1 MYLEIIDNFL
11 TKTYHKN
18 LLELLSGSNFNWKYV
33 GNASDPKAEDKS
45 VADLQSYGL
54 TYDFWDENRGS
65 QPPYGSYIEPML
77 YQIMDVAKCD
87 SILRARADMVTW
99 SKDEFIALP
108 HVDFLFPNT
117 AAIFYVNDNDGDTI
131 LYNVK
136 PKDERFGYD
145 VSKDK
150 DLKIVERVS
159 PTANRLALFD
169 GDYLHTGSSP
179 RKHKNKILINSNYS
193 KNKGVEPLVNLRKK

>member
-11 TKTYHKN
+11 SKTYHKN
-18 LLELLSGSNFNWKYV
+18 LLELLSGSNFYWKYV
-33 GNASDPKAEDKS
+33 ANATDPQAEDKS
-45 VADLQSYGL
+45 LADLQSYGF

-65 QPPYGSYIEPML
+65 QPPFGNYIEPML
-77 YQIMDVAKCD
+77 YQIMDVAGCN

-117 AAIFYVNDNDGDTI
+117 AAVFYVNDNDGDTI

-136 PKDERFGYD
+136 PKNEISGFDSSE
-145 VSKDK
+145 DK
-150 DLKIVERVS
+150 DLIECERIM
-159 PTANRLALFD
+159 PRANRLALFD
-169 GDYLHTGSSP
+169 GNYLHTGSSP
-179 RKHKNKILINSNYS
+179 RKYKNKILINSNYG
-193 KNKGVEPLVNLRKK
+193 KN